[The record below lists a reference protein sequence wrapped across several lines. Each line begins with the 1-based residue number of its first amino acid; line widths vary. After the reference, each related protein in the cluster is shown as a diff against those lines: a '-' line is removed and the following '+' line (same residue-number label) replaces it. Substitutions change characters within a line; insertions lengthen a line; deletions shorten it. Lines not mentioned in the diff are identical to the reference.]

1 MRTYAIG
8 DIHGHL
14 ADLKAAH
21 ARIAADRA
29 RTGDAEA
36 PVIHLG
42 DLVDRG
48 PDAAG
53 VIGWLLAG
61 MARGEPWQVLKG
73 NHDRCFQNFLERGE
87 LYDPRATPS
96 WLERPMGGAQTL
108 MSYGVDPS
116 RAPEA
121 VHEQALRR
129 VPAEHQAFLAA
140 RPLGLRRG
148 EAFFVHA
155 GIRPGVPL
163 EGQVEDDLVW
173 IREPFLSDRR
183 EHGVLVVH
191 GHTALRQARHFGNRV
206 NIDSSMAFGGHL
218 TVIALE
224 GREVWE
230 LTERGR
236 QPLRP

>member
-1 MRTYAIG
+1 MLSYAIG

-14 ADLKAAH
+14 TDLKAAH
-21 ARIAADRA
+21 ARIAADRR

-48 PDAAG
+48 PDTAG
-53 VIGWLLAG
+53 VIGYLLAG
-61 MARGEPWQVLKG
+61 IARGEPWQVLMG
-73 NHDRCFQNFLERGE
+73 NHDRCFRNFLERGE
-87 LYDPRATPS
+87 LYDPRATPG

-116 RAPEA
+116 REPEA
-121 VHEQALRR
+121 VHEEALRR
-129 VPAEHQAFLAA
+129 VPAGHRAFLLA
-140 RPLGLRRG
+140 RPLFQRRG
-148 EAFFVHA
+148 EALFVHA
-155 GIRPGVPL
+155 GIRPGVAL
-163 EGQVEDDLVW
+163 EQQAEDDLVW

-183 EHGVLVVH
+183 EHGALVVH
-191 GHTALRQARHFGNRV
+191 GHTALRAARHFGNRV

-218 TVIALE
+218 TAIAVE

-230 LTERGR
+230 LGEHGR
-236 QPLRP
+236 HPLRP